1 MLRLCPLCATILHWI
16 WHDHNREKE
25 NSRYLGLCLSGAT
38 DTFTGSTLDVSEHTI
53 LTYFSTPLIWG
64 KVWKEKFPHLKVT
77 ESAQAQH
84 TRITLNWER
93 DRVPQKGRNRH
104 GKDGK
109 LGLTL
114 CSGFSSSSTNYT
126 SYQGVSG
133 QHILRKDVAGI
144 HTKDIGHTWSM

>member
-1 MLRLCPLCATILHWI
+1 MLLFLQMDPV
-16 WHDHNREKE
+16 
-25 NSRYLGLCLSGAT
+25 NSHGFFFRRFDLRGPP
-38 DTFTGSTLDVSEHTI
+38 TFKLEMKQQK
-53 LTYFSTPLIWG
+53 LQ
-64 KVWKEKFPHLKVT
+64 KEKFPHLKVT